1 METLQFFKTEKISD
15 HLTCITG
22 ITGELMFLAEG
33 QKRAALID
41 TGIGLGDLGSLVK
54 GLTDKPLIV
63 MLTHGH
69 LDHAGNLAS
78 FDEVFMSP
86 ADLKIYQA
94 HQDKDLQRG
103 YVQMMTGNQFA
114 LIQDSDYVGPF
125 KGHFKALQ
133 PGDVFDLGGL
143 NLEIQQGAGHTPGS
157 ITILFHEER
166 TLLLGDA
173 CNYFTFLWD
182 ENSASVTDY
191 REMLLG
197 LQNKLAGCYDRTLVS
212 HGAPVAPREMIESV
226 IAVCDDILAGRTD
239 DIPFMFMGKPNPNA
253 VIAKALTF
261 EGGAPH
267 RVDGGLGNVVY
278 NKAKLK

>member
-1 METLQFFKTEKISD
+1 MDSLQFFKTEKISE

-33 QKRAALID
+33 QDRAALID

-54 GLTDKPLIV
+54 SLTGKPLVVI
-63 MLTHGH
+63 LTHGH
-69 LDHAGNLAS
+69 LDHAGNLES
-78 FDEVFMSP
+78 FDDVYMSA
-86 ADLKIYQA
+86 ADQKIYQA
-94 HQDKDLQRG
+94 HQDKDLQKG
-103 YVQMMTGNQFA
+103 YVKMMTGNKFA
-114 LIQDSDYVGPF
+114 LIKDSDYAGPF
-125 KGHFKALQ
+125 KGHFKDLQ
-133 PGDVFDLGGL
+133 IGDLFDLGGL
-143 NLEIQQGAGHTPGS
+143 VLEIQPGAGHTPGS
-157 ITILFHEER
+157 IAILFREER

-182 ENSASVTDY
+182 ENSSSVTEY

-197 LQNKLAGCYDRTLVS
+197 LKDKLAGRFDRTLVS
-212 HGAPVAPREMIESV
+212 HGSPVAPLEMIESV

-239 DIPFMFMGKPNPNA
+239 DIPFMFMGKPDPNA
-253 VIAKALTF
+253 MIAKAMTF

-267 RVDGGLGNVVY
+267 RVDGGIGNVVY